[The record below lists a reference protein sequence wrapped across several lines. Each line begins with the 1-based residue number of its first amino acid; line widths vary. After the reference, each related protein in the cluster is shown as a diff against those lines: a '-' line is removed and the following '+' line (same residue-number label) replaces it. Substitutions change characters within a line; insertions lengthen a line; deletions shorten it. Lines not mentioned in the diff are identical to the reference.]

1 MKIKISEAL
10 TKKAIEIKS
19 PEVSIEIK
27 SPQKDENTRNWCNRN
42 KFKKKTAVVISNKF
56 NYKTKIKKIQ
66 VY

>member
-10 TKKAIEIKS
+10 TKKAIEIS

-42 KFKKKTAVVISNKF
+42 KF
-56 NYKTKIKKIQ
+56 
-66 VY
+66 